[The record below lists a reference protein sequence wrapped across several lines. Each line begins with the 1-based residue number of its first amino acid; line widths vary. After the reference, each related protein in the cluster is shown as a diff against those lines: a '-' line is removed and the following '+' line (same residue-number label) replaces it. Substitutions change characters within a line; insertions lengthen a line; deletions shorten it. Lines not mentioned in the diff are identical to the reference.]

1 MKITKQFP
9 GVLWG
14 PSGPAARR
22 AGQRRPQRGGSGGEV
37 GRGAA
42 PAAPRLQF
50 RFSLSGCGSPAA
62 PPSARGFGK
71 SLPDPVGFKGSGV
84 RVRLGLAGRPAAVMT
99 AEQRR
104 NLHAFGDYVRK
115 TLDPTH
121 ILSYMAPWFR
131 DDMVQY
137 VQAEKNNKGTMEAA
151 SLFLRYLL
159 ELQEE
164 GWFRGFLDALDQAG
178 YSGLYEAIESWDFQ
192 KIEKLEEHRALLRRL
207 QPVFKTR
214 VNPKDILP
222 DISECLID
230 QECEEIIQVCSNKGL
245 MAGAEKMVECL
256 LRSDKENWPKTLKL
270 ALEKEE
276 SVFSEL
282 WTVEQGAKGVET
294 KDLGDE
300 EIETSEI
307 QIFYK
312 EEPEYQ
318 NLSQNSSPPSE
329 VAPLKIRNYQLEL
342 ALPAKEGKNTII
354 CAPTGC
360 GKTLVSLLICEHH
373 LKKFPQGRK
382 GKVVFFAIH
391 LPLYEQQKSVFSQY
405 FERRGYKVA
414 GISGATSE
422 NVVVDQ
428 IVENND
434 IIILTPQILVNSLKD
449 GTIPSLSVFTLM
461 MFDECHNTSKH
472 HPYNMIMFN
481 YLDQKLGGSSDPLP
495 QVVGLTASVGVGD
508 AKNRDEAMEHICKL
522 CASLDASVISTVKD
536 NLQELTEVVYKPEKN
551 FRKVES
557 RTTDG
562 FKCIISQLMRE
573 TESLAKSIFDE
584 LGAVTPE
591 NLSRF
596 QNRDFGT
603 QKYEQWIIAVQKA
616 CIVFQLPDK
625 AEESRICKALYL
637 YTSHL
642 RKYNDALIISE
653 HARMKDALDYLKDFF
668 NNVRAAGFDE
678 TEQDLTRRFEEK
690 LPELESV
697 SMDPSNEN
705 PKLKDLCFILQEE
718 YHLNPETRTILF
730 VKTRALVDALKKW
743 IEENPKLSFLKPGI
757 LTGRGKTTNNTG
769 MTLPAQKCALDAFRT
784 NGDNKILIATSVADE
799 GIDIAQCNLV
809 ILYEYVGNVIKMIQT
824 RGRGRAKGSKCFLL
838 TSNAD
843 VIEKEKMNMYKEKMM
858 NDSILSLQA
867 WDEAIFK
874 EKECHYTVVGNA
886 FRECFV
892 CRSHPKP
899 KIFGSFEK
907 KAKIYCAREDCSH
920 DWGICVK
927 YKTFEIPVIKI
938 ESFVVEDIA
947 TRVQTLYAK
956 WRDFNF
962 EKIPFDAAEMSN

>member
-1 MKITKQFP
+1 
-9 GVLWG
+9 
-14 PSGPAARR
+14 
-22 AGQRRPQRGGSGGEV
+22 
-37 GRGAA
+37 
-42 PAAPRLQF
+42 
-50 RFSLSGCGSPAA
+50 
-62 PPSARGFGK
+62 
-71 SLPDPVGFKGSGV
+71 
-84 RVRLGLAGRPAAVMT
+84 MT

-104 NLHAFGDYVRK
+104 NLHAFQDYVRK

-121 ILSYMAPWFR
+121 ILSYMAPWLR
-131 DDMVQY
+131 DDMVQCI
-137 VQAEKNNKGTMEAA
+137 QAEKNNRGTMEAA
-151 SLFLRYLL
+151 SLFLRFLL

-207 QPVFKTR
+207 QPEFKTR
-214 VNPKDILP
+214 INPKDILP
-222 DISECLID
+222 EISECLIN

-276 SVFSEL
+276 SKFSEL
-282 WTVEQGAKGVET
+282 WLVEQGSKGVEPE
-294 KDLGDE
+294 DLENE
-300 EIETSEI
+300 EMETSDI

-312 EEPEYQ
+312 EEPDYQ

-329 VAPLKIRNYQLEL
+329 VSHTYSPLKPRNYQLEL

-360 GKTLVSLLICEHH
+360 GKTFVSLLICEHH
-373 LKKFPQGRK
+373 LKKFPQGQK
-382 GKVVFFAIH
+382 GKVVFFAIQV
-391 LPLYEQQKSVFSQY
+391 PVYEQQKSVFSKY
-405 FERRGYKVA
+405 FERHGYKVA

-422 NVVVDQ
+422 NVSVEQ

-434 IIILTPQILVNSLKD
+434 IIILTPQILVNSLKS

-461 MFDECHNTSKH
+461 IFDECHNTSKH

-481 YLDQKLGGSSDPLP
+481 YLDQKLGGSSDLLP

-508 AKNRDEAMEHICKL
+508 AKNTAEAMEYICKL
-522 CASLDASVISTVKD
+522 CASLDTSVISTVKE
-536 NLQELTEVVYKPEKN
+536 NLQELTEVVYKPEKD

-557 RTTDG
+557 WTTNS
-562 FKCIISQLMRE
+562 FKYIISQLMRE
-573 TESLAKSIFDE
+573 TQSLAKSILDE
-584 LGAVTPE
+584 LGTTTVE
-591 NLSRF
+591 NLSHI

-616 CIVFQLPDK
+616 CVVFQLPDK
-625 AEESRICKALYL
+625 AEESRICKALFL

-653 HARMKDALDYLKDFF
+653 HARIKDALDYLKDFF

-690 LPELESV
+690 LQELESV

-705 PKLKDLCFILQEE
+705 PKLQDLCFILQEE

-743 IEENPKLSFLKPGI
+743 IEENPKLSFLRPGI
-757 LTGRGKTTNNTG
+757 LTGRGKTSSNTG

-784 NGDNKILIATSVADE
+784 DGDNRILIATSVADE

-824 RGRGRAKGSKCFLL
+824 RGRGRAKGSKCLLL
-838 TSNAD
+838 TSDAD
-843 VIEKEKMNMYKEKMM
+843 VIEKEKINMYKEKMM
-858 NDSILSLQA
+858 NDSILNLQA
-867 WDEAIFK
+867 WNEAVFK
-874 EKECHYTVVGNA
+874 EKIHQIQIHEKFIRDSQGKAKPVLDKKNKKLLCRKCKAFACYTADIRVVEECHYTVVGDA
-886 FRECFV
+886 FKECFV
-892 CRSHPKP
+892 CKKHPKP
-899 KIFGSFEK
+899 KSFGSFEK
-907 KAKIYCAREDCSH
+907 RAKIFCAGENCSH
-920 DWGICVK
+920 DWGIYVK
-927 YKTFEIPVIKI
+927 YRAFEIPVIKI

-947 TRVQTLYAK
+947 TGVQTLYAK
-956 WRDFNF
+956 WKDFHF
-962 EKIPFDAAEMSN
+962 EKIPFDAAEMPQ